1 MTSLEGSMI
10 EEKFI
15 AIEDCPAQVF
25 HGFALV
31 FCLLKIGQGDALFL
45 LVGKAGIG
53 REVEMFHNLEEWFL
67 G

>member
-1 MTSLEGSMI
+1 MI

-25 HGFALV
+25 HGFAFV
-31 FCLLKIGQGDALFL
+31 FGLLKIGEGDALFL
-45 LVGKAGIG
+45 LVGKAGICS
-53 REVEMFHNLEEWFL
+53 EVEVFHNLGEWFL